1 MVSFGQPIKIC
12 HSQAAGASRAAAAI
26 GPHQMSPRSNPHQR
40 LSQARQSTI
49 SGLENGQL
57 AAHICG
63 NAKGPCWNANDRSY
77 RTRRQQVTLGGGGG
91 AGRGD
96 RGGKEDDPAQS
107 CRHSLKST
115 AADRSPNRG
124 HTPRRG
130 AESRTRPP
138 TNPNALGTPTNSL
151 NRSTNGRHARAA
163 RTRTSGAARVGKG
176 LRSRAPSK

>member
-1 MVSFGQPIKIC
+1 LARRLSPWSGSP
-12 HSQAAGASRAAAAI
+12 AAI
-26 GPHQMSPRSNPHQR
+26 YRRSKHLRPGRYSGSRESERDPPSLIPARRPNPHQR

-49 SGLENGQL
+49 SRLENGQL

-124 HTPRRG
+124 HAPRRG
-130 AESRTRPP
+130 AESRTRSPP
-138 TNPNALGTPTNSL
+138 QTP
-151 NRSTNGRHARAA
+151 
-163 RTRTSGAARVGKG
+163 
-176 LRSRAPSK
+176 